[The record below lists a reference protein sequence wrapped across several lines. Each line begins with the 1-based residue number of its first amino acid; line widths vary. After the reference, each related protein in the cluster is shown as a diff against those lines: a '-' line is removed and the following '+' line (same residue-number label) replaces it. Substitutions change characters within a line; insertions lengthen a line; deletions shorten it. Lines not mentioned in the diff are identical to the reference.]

1 MSNRVELRAGGL
13 QIAFTRQ
20 GDRFAHE
27 IALVNDAEA
36 QPLLRS
42 LEGSDADIWPTSGVY
57 QELHVEERPAGVQ
70 VALLVGM
77 AGKSHWSLSCEVD
90 PASQTLS
97 LEAACRVRELPDWLG
112 SSYTLASGVA
122 CEAGVLRLPGGSC
135 QFTSSVAVVET
146 PESLRFVPEVR
157 EETLPRTVVWSYR
170 LTRLD

>member
-1 MSNRVELRAGGL
+1 MSNRIELRAGGL

-27 IALVNDAEA
+27 IALIDEAET
-36 QPLLRS
+36 QPLLHS

-57 QELHVEERPAGVQ
+57 QELHVEDRPAGVQ

-97 LEAACRVRELPDWLG
+97 FEAACRVRELPKWLG
-112 SSYTLASGVA
+112 SSYAFASGVA
-122 CEAGVLRLPGGSC
+122 CEAGVLRLPTGSC
-135 QFTSSVAVVET
+135 QFTSSAAIVES
-146 PESLRFVPEVR
+146 PESLCFIPDLRA
-157 EETLPRTVVWSYR
+157 ETLPHTIVWSYR
-170 LTRLD
+170 LARLG